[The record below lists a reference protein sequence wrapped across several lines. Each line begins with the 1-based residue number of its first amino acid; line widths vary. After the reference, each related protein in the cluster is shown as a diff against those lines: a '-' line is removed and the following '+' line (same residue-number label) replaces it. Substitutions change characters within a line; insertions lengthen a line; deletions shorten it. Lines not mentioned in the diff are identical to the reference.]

1 MKRGEGMDESIRTN
15 IMDELG
21 IVDEGDIVSDEDLEG
36 GDMDGQEE

>member
-1 MKRGEGMDESIRTN
+1 MDESIRTN